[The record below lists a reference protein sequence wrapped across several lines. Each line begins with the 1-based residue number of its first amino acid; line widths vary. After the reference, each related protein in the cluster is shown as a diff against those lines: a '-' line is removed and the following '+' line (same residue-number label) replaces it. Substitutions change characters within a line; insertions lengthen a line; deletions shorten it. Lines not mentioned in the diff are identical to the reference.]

1 MKALIKTVL
10 VTCLMLGGAAATQT
24 ASAGDLVIRVGTGG
38 GYHGMHYDGHRAM
51 PRVAHPRV
59 AYVRPAPPRVV
70 YVRPAPPR
78 VVHVRPAPPRYVR
91 PMPPRYVRPMPPR
104 WGGHHGHHGRHHHH
118 NLSRPD

>member
-24 ASAGDLVIRVGTGG
+24 ASAGDLIIRIGNSG
-38 GYHGMHYDGHRAM
+38 GYHAQHGHRAM
-51 PRVAHPRV
+51 PRVAHPRR

-78 VVHVRPAPPRYVR
+78 HVVQRAPPKRVVYVRPAPPRYAH
-91 PMPPRYVRPMPPR
+91 PRHVR
-104 WGGHHGHHGRHHHH
+104 WGGHHGRHGGC
-118 NLSRPD
+118 SRC